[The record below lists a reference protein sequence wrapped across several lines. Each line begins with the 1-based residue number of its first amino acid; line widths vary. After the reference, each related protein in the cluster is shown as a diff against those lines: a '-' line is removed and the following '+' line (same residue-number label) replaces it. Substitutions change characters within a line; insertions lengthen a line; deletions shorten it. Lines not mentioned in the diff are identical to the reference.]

1 MGGTNV
7 FQYAPNPI
15 GWIDPFGLWKKHKNN
30 GQFAKKPGPK
40 PKKKETTLGNSHDC
54 CKKAYGYKLVDRDTG
69 ELLKYGEKT
78 KKTPKNR
85 YPQAYYDREN
95 ADMVV
100 VATGTKKEMHTWQHL
115 KILAYKASHGGARP
129 PLNLSDY

>member
-1 MGGTNV
+1 MLSLPSLLV
-7 FQYAPNPI
+7 RFLQHSS
-15 GWIDPFGLWKKHKNN
+15 HKNN

-40 PKKKETTLGNSHDC
+40 SKPTETTHGNSLDC

-69 ELLKYGEKT
+69 DLLKYGET
-78 KKTPKNR
+78 TEATPRNR
-85 YPQAYYDREN
+85 YTQAYYDKEN
-95 ADMVV
+95 ARMVV
-100 VATGTKKEMHTWQHL
+100 VTTGTKREMHTWQHL